1 MQNPSKITQESGS
14 AIDLVTQTGHLAFN
28 KSFYSS
34 NSDGFSSF
42 KPNYVYFSGFRGSIA
57 HKRRRVIA
65 VASLSLGARNGVSS
79 SVGRI
84 MNEFNR
90 AIKFH
95 CERIPIG
102 FASVRVGSEDS
113 NGVRDDGGGVLE
125 VEGLPLNGVEAEAPK
140 KVLILMSDTGGGHR
154 ASAEAIK
161 AAFMEEFGD
170 DYQVFVTDLWSDHT
184 PWPFNQ
190 LPKSYNFLVKHGS
203 LWRMTYYGTAPRSS
217 WWWTFVAKPYSKV
230 HVSWGGVNA
239 PERSMMFK
247 SGKEILEVA
256 KGLMKYQPDIII
268 SVHPLMQHV
277 PLRILRAKGLLEKIV
292 FTTVVTDLSTC
303 HPTWFHKLVTRCY
316 CPTAEVAKRAMKAGL
331 KQSQIKVYGLPV
343 RPSFVKPVRPKIEL
357 RRELGMDQSLPAVL
371 LMGGGEGMGPIEAT
385 AHALGDALY
394 DENLGEPIGQVL
406 IICGRNKKLAGKLLS
421 IDWKIPVQVKGF
433 ISKMEE
439 CMGACDCIITK
450 MTSALKAGPGDY
462 CGGND
467 SR

>member
-1 MQNPSKITQESGS
+1 MQNPSKVTQESGS
-14 AIDLVTQTGHLAFN
+14 AIDLVTQTGHLAFK

-42 KPNYVYFSGFRGSIA
+42 KPSYVYFSGFRGSIA

-203 LWRMTYYGTAPRSS
+203 LWRMTYYGTAPRVIHQSNFAATS
-217 WWWTFVAKPYSKV
+217 TFIASKV

-247 SGKEILEVA
+247 SGKEIL
-256 KGLMKYQPDIII
+256 
-268 SVHPLMQHV
+268 
-277 PLRILRAKGLLEKIV
+277 
-292 FTTVVTDLSTC
+292 
-303 HPTWFHKLVTRCY
+303 
-316 CPTAEVAKRAMKAGL
+316 
-331 KQSQIKVYGLPV
+331 
-343 RPSFVKPVRPKIEL
+343 
-357 RRELGMDQSLPAVL
+357 
-371 LMGGGEGMGPIEAT
+371 
-385 AHALGDALY
+385 
-394 DENLGEPIGQVL
+394 
-406 IICGRNKKLAGKLLS
+406 
-421 IDWKIPVQVKGF
+421 
-433 ISKMEE
+433 
-439 CMGACDCIITK
+439 
-450 MTSALKAGPGDY
+450 
-462 CGGND
+462 
-467 SR
+467 